1 MTCLVGV
8 ACHFSFSLILAL
20 ATVSGVRLLVE
31 YKSCAYLDYAAESYG
46 NQPIHELKD
55 FIEANIVGVFR
66 LLEAARAYLRSPGG
80 GMYQPI
86 KPSEYGEQ
94 EVTDLNCGY
103 LKHGSPLVDIMG
115 CGHFWQ
121 DTGAH
126 KSLFEANFLIG
137 TLEHRQGPKVANP
150 ESYLSAEMGQCRTV

>member
-1 MTCLVGV
+1 MNG
-8 ACHFSFSLILAL
+8 
-20 ATVSGVRLLVE
+20 
-31 YKSCAYLDYAAESYG
+31 
-46 NQPIHELKD
+46 

-80 GMYQPI
+80 CMYQPI
-86 KPSEYGEQ
+86 KPSEYGDQ

-103 LKHGSPLVDIMG
+103 LKQGSPLVDIMG

-126 KSLFEANFLIG
+126 KSLFEAYFLIG
-137 TLEHRQGPKVANP
+137 ALEHRQGPKVAKP